1 MMRSRKSNLPARIA
15 RAIIFV
21 AAFSFSVCFSF
32 KQNRAEEKCATFF
45 AESRVLSSSLFLK
58 KNWFFS
64 SLVPKF
70 LSLASSS
77 SPSSSCRP
85 FLSRKDQKEKKI
97 SPEEARAFRSHEAV
111 SSHHHARQKALAS
124 LQTLLAFGGSVL
136 PFVIVCARVLV
147 VICEREREREKR
159 VERRGGVERGKFH
172 FLQKICSF
180 PSPKL
185 QSPPLQRKKEEKEKR
200 FKISFHLKSAKK
212 RDTMVLCLPSTSGRA
227 KISCR
232 DTVSSSSN
240 SLRNRSR
247 RATKPLVLKQP
258 SASLQSKT
266 TRGNTQTFMKTSTSA
281 SSHFFF
287 MSGKVNKRD
296 AIKTAFS
303 ASASGFFSAANNE
316 VNNVKKLDQ
325 SVSLYE
331 KLEREIRTSDGK
343 SLSLSDCVIK
353 LALNEPSVT
362 LRDRVMVSLCA
373 EAMSIIPEC
382 GLENA
387 SLVISMALK
396 HALVENGIDES
407 TIEVKV
413 GYVKST
419 EKNGGGV
426 RCDAHVWLEVDHRI
440 IDLSVDGVQIV
451 EMARKACISYEDVEK
466 MAEHFSLEIAKEV
479 NKDIRPATVLG
490 IPIVLNEC
498 RKNGLMLKEPPLTV
512 EGAANAIETAKKY
525 RQAIQTMS
533 VSDIEKNLEN
543 KADLKNAFLRLSGIK
558 IERVSSAKNKFHAFE
573 DAAENMD
580 KALRTLDRLSGTG
593 PR

>member
-1 MMRSRKSNLPARIA
+1 
-15 RAIIFV
+15 
-21 AAFSFSVCFSF
+21 
-32 KQNRAEEKCATFF
+32 
-45 AESRVLSSSLFLK
+45 
-58 KNWFFS
+58 
-64 SLVPKF
+64 
-70 LSLASSS
+70 
-77 SPSSSCRP
+77 
-85 FLSRKDQKEKKI
+85 
-97 SPEEARAFRSHEAV
+97 
-111 SSHHHARQKALAS
+111 
-124 LQTLLAFGGSVL
+124 
-136 PFVIVCARVLV
+136 
-147 VICEREREREKR
+147 
-159 VERRGGVERGKFH
+159 
-172 FLQKICSF
+172 
-180 PSPKL
+180 
-185 QSPPLQRKKEEKEKR
+185 
-200 FKISFHLKSAKK
+200 
-212 RDTMVLCLPSTSGRA
+212 MVLCLPSTSGRA

-266 TRGNTQTFMKTSTSA
+266 TRGNTQTFMKNSTSA

-512 EGAANAIETAKKY
+512 EGAANAIEMAKKY

>member
-1 MMRSRKSNLPARIA
+1 MSFRSL
-15 RAIIFV
+15 
-21 AAFSFSVCFSF
+21 SF
-32 KQNRAEEKCATFF
+32 K
-45 AESRVLSSSLFLK
+45 K
-58 KNWFFS
+58 KILFS
-64 SLVPKF
+64 SLLPKF
-70 LSLASSS
+70 LSLASSA
-77 SPSSSCRP
+77 PRRRHRRRP
-85 FLSRKDQKEKKI
+85 LLSKRPERKKNI
-97 SPEEARAFRSHEAV
+97 SLEEARAFRSHEAV
-111 SSHHHARQKALAS
+111 SSHHHARQKALCCKLSSHSAGVFF
-124 LQTLLAFGGSVL
+124 LLLSS
-136 PFVIVCARVLV
+136 ARVYSSLYA
-147 VICEREREREKR
+147 ERERKEWSET
-159 VERRGGVERGKFH
+159 RRSRAR
-172 FLQKICSF
+172 KILLSSKNLLF
-180 PSPKL
+180 SLSKAP
-185 QSPPLQRKKEEKEKR
+185 SPPLEGKKEEKEKR
-200 FKISFHLKSAKK
+200 FKISFHSKSAKK

-281 SSHFFF
+281 SSHLFF

-451 EMARKACISYEDVEK
+451 EMARKAYISYEDVEK

-512 EGAANAIETAKKY
+512 EGAANAIETATKY

>member
-1 MMRSRKSNLPARIA
+1 MEY
-15 RAIIFV
+15 F
-21 AAFSFSVCFSF
+21 
-32 KQNRAEEKCATFF
+32 
-45 AESRVLSSSLFLK
+45 
-58 KNWFFS
+58 
-64 SLVPKF
+64 
-70 LSLASSS
+70 
-77 SPSSSCRP
+77 RP
-85 FLSRKDQKEKKI
+85 RQREKKDSKHL
-97 SPEEARAFRSHEAV
+97 SPH
-111 SSHHHARQKALAS
+111 
-124 LQTLLAFGGSVL
+124 
-136 PFVIVCARVLV
+136 
-147 VICEREREREKR
+147 
-159 VERRGGVERGKFH
+159 
-172 FLQKICSF
+172 KI
-180 PSPKL
+180 
-185 QSPPLQRKKEEKEKR
+185 
-200 FKISFHLKSAKK
+200 IYNIYA
-212 RDTMVLCLPSTSGRA
+212 MLCLPSTSGRPNVLSLSRGNNNVYSSFSSSLRKSRGREGIKASSTSSKSSSA
-227 KISCR
+227 KMRGTQKTSF
-232 DTVSSSSN
+232 TSSSSS
-240 SLRNRSR
+240 SLSSSSR
-247 RATKPLVLKQP
+247 KSFNT
-258 SASLQSKT
+258 SMGSSKSKK
-266 TRGNTQTFMKTSTSA
+266 REDGIKTS
-281 SSHFFF
+281 
-287 MSGKVNKRD
+287 
-296 AIKTAFS
+296 FS

-407 TIEVKV
+407 TVEVKV

-419 EKNGGGV
+419 KKNDGGV
-426 RCDAHVWLEVDHRI
+426 RCDAHVWLEVDQRI

-451 EMARKACISYEDVEK
+451 EMARKAGISYEDVGK
-466 MAEHFSLEIAKEV
+466 MAEHFSPEIAKEV

-498 RKNGLMLKEPPLTV
+498 RKNRLMLKEPPLTV

-525 RQAIQTMS
+525 QQAIQTMS

-573 DAAENMD
+573 DAAEKMD
-580 KALRTLDRLSGTG
+580 KALQTLDRLKGAG

>member
-1 MMRSRKSNLPARIA
+1 MR
-15 RAIIFV
+15 
-21 AAFSFSVCFSF
+21 
-32 KQNRAEEKCATFF
+32 
-45 AESRVLSSSLFLK
+45 
-58 KNWFFS
+58 
-64 SLVPKF
+64 
-70 LSLASSS
+70 
-77 SPSSSCRP
+77 
-85 FLSRKDQKEKKI
+85 
-97 SPEEARAFRSHEAV
+97 
-111 SSHHHARQKALAS
+111 
-124 LQTLLAFGGSVL
+124 
-136 PFVIVCARVLV
+136 
-147 VICEREREREKR
+147 ERERERERERK
-159 VERRGGVERGKFH
+159 EWRRGGVERGKFH

>member
-1 MMRSRKSNLPARIA
+1 MMGSKS
-15 RAIIFV
+15 
-21 AAFSFSVCFSF
+21 
-32 KQNRAEEKCATFF
+32 
-45 AESRVLSSSLFLK
+45 
-58 KNWFFS
+58 
-64 SLVPKF
+64 
-70 LSLASSS
+70 
-77 SPSSSCRP
+77 
-85 FLSRKDQKEKKI
+85 
-97 SPEEARAFRSHEAV
+97 
-111 SSHHHARQKALAS
+111 
-124 LQTLLAFGGSVL
+124 
-136 PFVIVCARVLV
+136 
-147 VICEREREREKR
+147 
-159 VERRGGVERGKFH
+159 
-172 FLQKICSF
+172 
-180 PSPKL
+180 
-185 QSPPLQRKKEEKEKR
+185 
-200 FKISFHLKSAKK
+200 KK
-212 RDTMVLCLPSTSGRA
+212 REDG
-227 KISCR
+227 I
-232 DTVSSSSN
+232 
-240 SLRNRSR
+240 
-247 RATKPLVLKQP
+247 
-258 SASLQSKT
+258 
-266 TRGNTQTFMKTSTSA
+266 KTS
-281 SSHFFF
+281 
-287 MSGKVNKRD
+287 
-296 AIKTAFS
+296 FS

-407 TIEVKV
+407 TVEVKV

-419 EKNGGGV
+419 KKNDGGV
-426 RCDAHVWLEVDHRI
+426 QCDAHVWLEVDHRI

-451 EMARKACISYEDVEK
+451 EMARKAGISYEDVGK
-466 MAEHFSLEIAKEV
+466 MAEHFSPEIAKEV

-498 RKNGLMLKEPPLTV
+498 RKNRLMLKEPPLTV

-525 RQAIQTMS
+525 QQAIQTMS

-573 DAAENMD
+573 DAAEKMD
-580 KALRTLDRLSGTG
+580 KALQTLDRLKGAG

>member
-1 MMRSRKSNLPARIA
+1 MY
-15 RAIIFV
+15 
-21 AAFSFSVCFSF
+21 
-32 KQNRAEEKCATFF
+32 
-45 AESRVLSSSLFLK
+45 SSLY
-58 KNWFFS
+58 
-64 SLVPKF
+64 
-70 LSLASSS
+70 
-77 SPSSSCRP
+77 
-85 FLSRKDQKEKKI
+85 
-97 SPEEARAFRSHEAV
+97 AR
-111 SSHHHARQKALAS
+111 
-124 LQTLLAFGGSVL
+124 
-136 PFVIVCARVLV
+136 
-147 VICEREREREKR
+147 ERERERERK
-159 VERRGGVERGKFH
+159 EWRRGGVERGK